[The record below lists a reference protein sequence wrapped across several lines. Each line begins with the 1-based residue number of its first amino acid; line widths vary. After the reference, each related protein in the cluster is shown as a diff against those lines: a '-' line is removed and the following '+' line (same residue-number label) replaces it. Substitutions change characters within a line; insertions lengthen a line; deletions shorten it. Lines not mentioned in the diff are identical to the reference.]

1 MPTAPDRTAVQAYI
15 GTNGTYSNEAIDSAL
30 ATEIA
35 AQARAV
41 RLPADPEP
49 PAEPLPYPAD
59 LLEALLRR
67 VQRLLEMRSKPLGY
81 QDTATEFGVASS
93 RVGPDPEIRRLE
105 APYRKLV
112 KG

>member
-1 MPTAPDRTAVQAYI
+1 MPTEPTRDDVRDYI
-15 GTNGTYSNEAIDSAL
+15 GTTNHSDAAIDSAL

-35 AQARAV
+35 AQARV
-41 RLPADPEP
+41 CRLGEDPD
-49 PAEPLPYPAD
+49 PYTDD

-81 QDTATEFGVASS
+81 QDTMTEFGPSSS

-105 APYRKLV
+105 GPYRKLV
-112 KG
+112 IG

>member
-1 MPTAPDRTAVQAYI
+1 MPTAPDRTAVRDYI
-15 GTNGTYSNEAIDSAL
+15 GTNGTYSDAAIDSAL
-30 ATEIA
+30 ATETA
-35 AQARAV
+35 AQAAVV

-59 LLEALLRR
+59 LEEALLRR

-81 QDTATEFGVASS
+81 QDTMTEFGVSAT

-112 KG
+112 LG

>member
-1 MPTAPDRTAVQAYI
+1 MPTPPDRAAVQAYLP
-15 GTNGTYSNEAIDSAL
+15 NPASYSNEQIDSAL

-35 AQARAV
+35 AQAAV
-41 RLPADPEP
+41 VRFPADPAL

-59 LLEALLRR
+59 LEEALLRR

-81 QDTATEFGVASS
+81 QDTMTEFGVSAT

-112 KG
+112 IG